1 VVESDGTLIAR
12 ARQGDEAAFEQ
23 LVLRHQRYVFNVAYR
38 VLKDVSEAE
47 DITQEA
53 FMRVWRGLQGF
64 KGHAKFTTWIYRIV
78 YNLCLNRLPGL
89 RRELFQVESVEDAQV
104 NPAPS
109 PPELFYVEEQLDF
122 LHAQLERL
130 PEKYRLVLTLRYL
143 QGLSYEEIADTLN
156 LPMGTVKT
164 HIHRAR
170 GILMERKREW
180 DQVRARDET
189 YEDIQM
195 DIECPISTEQE
206 V

>member
-1 VVESDGTLIAR
+1 MVESDGTLIAR

-38 VLKDVSEAE
+38 VLRDVHEAE

-53 FMRVWRGLQGF
+53 FVRAWRGLQGF
-64 KGHAKFTTWIYRIV
+64 RSQAKFTTWIYRIV
-78 YNLCLNRLPGL
+78 CNLCLNRLPRL
-89 RRELFQVESVEDAQV
+89 RKELLQVESVEEAQL
-104 NPAPS
+104 NPS
-109 PPELFYVEEQLDF
+109 PTPPDLFEVEEQLDF
-122 LHAQLERL
+122 LHAQLDQL
-130 PEKYRLVLTLRYL
+130 SEKYRLVLTLRYL
-143 QGLSYEEIADTLN
+143 QGLSYEEIATTLN

-180 DQVRARDET
+180 DQVKVREEKFGDVHT
-189 YEDIQM
+189 N
-195 DIECPISTEQE
+195 IECAIGMEQE